1 MSDLPDVT
9 DDMQEEE
16 EEEEFHDLGF
26 GSVLAD
32 ESRERLLNR
41 DGSFNIR
48 RRGLV
53 RGPYHA
59 LLVMTWPQFIG
70 LLAAAYVVI
79 NVLFGAGYV
88 LAGPDSVH
96 GLTGAGAGSRFVEGF
111 FFSVQTLSA
120 VGYGQLYPVGLVAN
134 ILMAAEGIVGLLAF
148 ALSAGLVFARFSRP
162 TADIVFS
169 RNAVV
174 APYRGGKAF
183 EFRIVNQR
191 QNEIIE
197 LRAKVVFSQREVRNG
212 RTVRRFYDLPLERDR
227 VTFFPASW
235 TIVHP
240 IDKQSPLHGLSP
252 EGCRW
257 ADAEFLVLLTGMDD
271 TFSQVVHART
281 SYKADEVI
289 WNARFEDIL
298 QRPSEGG
305 PLSIN
310 VHGVHGVERME
321 SAVEAA

>member
-1 MSDLPDVT
+1 MSDLPEVT
-9 DDMQEEE
+9 DDIQEEA
-16 EEEEFHDLGF
+16 FHDLGF

-32 ESRERLLNR
+32 ESQERLLNR

-53 RGPYHA
+53 RSPYHA
-59 LLVMTWPQFIG
+59 LLVMSWPQFIG
-70 LLAAAYVVI
+70 LLAAVYVVT
-79 NVLFGAGYV
+79 NVLFGAGYL
-88 LAGPDSVH
+88 LAGPDSIH
-96 GLTGAGAGSRFVEGF
+96 GLTGTGSGSRFVEGF
-111 FFSVQTLSA
+111 FFSVQTLST
-120 VGYGQLYPVGLVAN
+120 VGYGQLYPVGLAAN
-134 ILMAAEGIVGLLAF
+134 ILMTAEAIVGLLAF
-148 ALSAGLVFARFSRP
+148 ALSTGLVFARFSRP

-169 RNAVV
+169 DNAVV
-174 APYRGGKAF
+174 APYRGEKAF

-197 LRAKVVFSQREVRNG
+197 LRAKVVFSQREVPNG
-212 RTVRRFYDLPLERDR
+212 RAVRRFYDLSLERDR

-240 IDKQSPLHGLSP
+240 IDKRSPLYGLSP

-281 SYKADEVI
+281 SYKADEVL
-289 WNARFEDIL
+289 WNARFDDIL
-298 QRPSEGG
+298 QRPSDRG
-305 PLSIN
+305 PLSID

-321 SAVEAA
+321 SAGEAA

>member
-9 DDMQEEE
+9 DDMQEEA
-16 EEEEFHDLGF
+16 FHDLGF

-32 ESRERLLNR
+32 ESQERLLNR

-48 RRGLV
+48 RRRLV
-53 RGPYHA
+53 RSPYHA
-59 LLVMTWPQFIG
+59 LLVMSWPQFIG
-70 LLAAAYVVI
+70 LLAAVYVVT
-79 NVLFGAGYV
+79 NVLFGAGYL
-88 LAGPDSVH
+88 LAGPESIH
-96 GLTGAGAGSRFVEGF
+96 GLTGTGPGSRFVESF
-111 FFSVQTLSA
+111 FFSVQTLST
-120 VGYGQLYPVGLVAN
+120 VGYGQLYPVGLAAN
-134 ILMAAEGIVGLLAF
+134 ILMTAEAIVGLLAF
-148 ALSAGLVFARFSRP
+148 ALSTGLVFARFSRP

-169 RNAVV
+169 HNAVV
-174 APYRGGKAF
+174 APYRGETAF

-212 RTVRRFYDLPLERDR
+212 RAVRHFYDLSLERDR

-240 IDKQSPLHGLSP
+240 IDKRSPLHGLSP

-289 WNARFEDIL
+289 WKARFDDIL
-298 QRPSEGG
+298 QRPSDRG
-305 PLSIN
+305 PLSID

-321 SAVEAA
+321 AAGEAA

>member
-1 MSDLPDVT
+1 MSDLPGVT
-9 DDMQEEE
+9 DDIQEEA
-16 EEEEFHDLGF
+16 FHDLGF

-32 ESRERLLNR
+32 ESQERLLNR

-53 RGPYHA
+53 RSPYHA
-59 LLVMTWPQFIG
+59 LLVMTWPRFIG
-70 LLAAAYVVI
+70 LLAAVYVVT

-88 LAGPDSVH
+88 LAGPDSIH
-96 GLTGAGAGSRFVEGF
+96 DLTGTGPGSRFVEGF
-111 FFSVQTLSA
+111 FFSVQTLSTA
-120 VGYGQLYPVGLVAN
+120 GYGQLYPVGLAAN
-134 ILMAAEGIVGLLAF
+134 ILMTAESIVGLLAF
-148 ALSAGLVFARFSRP
+148 ALSTGLVFARFSRP

-169 RNAVV
+169 QNAVV
-174 APYRGGKAF
+174 APYRGEKAF

-212 RTVRRFYDLPLERDR
+212 RAVRRFYDLSLERDR

-240 IDKQSPLHGLSP
+240 IDKRSPLHGLSP

-281 SYKADEVI
+281 SYKADEVL
-289 WNARFEDIL
+289 WNASFEDIL
-298 QRPSEGG
+298 NRPSDRG
-305 PLSIN
+305 PLSIDVHA
-310 VHGVHGVERME
+310 VHGVARME
-321 SAVEAA
+321 SAGEAA

>member
-1 MSDLPDVT
+1 
-9 DDMQEEE
+9 
-16 EEEEFHDLGF
+16 
-26 GSVLAD
+26 
-32 ESRERLLNR
+32 
-41 DGSFNIR
+41 
-48 RRGLV
+48 
-53 RGPYHA
+53 
-59 LLVMTWPQFIG
+59 
-70 LLAAAYVVI
+70 
-79 NVLFGAGYV
+79 
-88 LAGPDSVH
+88 
-96 GLTGAGAGSRFVEGF
+96 
-111 FFSVQTLSA
+111 LST
-120 VGYGQLYPVGLVAN
+120 VGYGQLYPVGLAAN
-134 ILMAAEGIVGLLAF
+134 ILMTAEGIVGLLAF

-212 RTVRRFYDLPLERDR
+212 RAVRRFYDLPLERDR

-240 IDKQSPLHGLSP
+240 IDKRSPLHGLSP

-305 PLSIN
+305 PLSLD

>member
-1 MSDLPDVT
+1 MSDLPEVT
-9 DDMQEEE
+9 DDIQEAV
-16 EEEEFHDLGF
+16 FHDLGF

-32 ESRERLLNR
+32 ESQERLLNR

-53 RGPYHA
+53 RGPYHV
-59 LLVMTWPQFIG
+59 LLVMSWPQFIG
-70 LLAAAYVVI
+70 LLAAVYVVT
-79 NVLFGAGYV
+79 NVLFGAGYL
-88 LAGPDSVH
+88 LAGPASIH
-96 GLTGAGAGSRFVEGF
+96 GLTGTGAGSRFMEGF
-111 FFSVQTLSA
+111 FFSVQTLST
-120 VGYGQLYPVGLVAN
+120 VGYGQLYPVGLAAN
-134 ILMAAEGIVGLLAF
+134 ILMTAEGIVGLLAF

-174 APYRGGKAF
+174 APYRGEKAF

-212 RTVRRFYDLPLERDR
+212 RAVRRFYDLHLERDR

-240 IDKQSPLHGLSP
+240 IDKRSPLHGLSP

-257 ADAEFLVLLTGMDD
+257 AEAEFLVLLTGMDD

-298 QRPSEGG
+298 QRPSDRG
-305 PLSIN
+305 PLSID
-310 VHGVHGVERME
+310 VHEVHGVERME
-321 SAVEAA
+321 STGEAA

>member
-1 MSDLPDVT
+1 MSDLPEVT
-9 DDMQEEE
+9 DDIQEEA
-16 EEEEFHDLGF
+16 FHDLGF

-32 ESRERLLNR
+32 ESQERLLNR

-53 RGPYHA
+53 RSPYHA
-59 LLVMTWPQFIG
+59 LLVMSWPQFIG
-70 LLAAAYVVI
+70 LLAAVYVVT
-79 NVLFGAGYV
+79 NVLFGAGYL
-88 LAGPDSVH
+88 LAGPDSIH
-96 GLTGAGAGSRFVEGF
+96 GLTGTGSGSRFVEGF
-111 FFSVQTLSA
+111 FFSVQTLST
-120 VGYGQLYPVGLVAN
+120 VGYGQLYPVGLAAN
-134 ILMAAEGIVGLLAF
+134 ILMTAEAIVGLLAF
-148 ALSAGLVFARFSRP
+148 ALSTGLVFARFSRP

-169 RNAVV
+169 DNAVV
-174 APYRGGKAF
+174 APYRGEKAF

-212 RTVRRFYDLPLERDR
+212 RAVRRFYDLSLERDR

-240 IDKQSPLHGLSP
+240 IDKRSPLYGLSP

-271 TFSQVVHART
+271 TFSQVVHARA
-281 SYKADEVI
+281 SYKADEVL
-289 WNARFEDIL
+289 WNARFDDIL
-298 QRPSEGG
+298 QRPSDRG
-305 PLSIN
+305 PLSID

-321 SAVEAA
+321 SAGEAA

>member
-1 MSDLPDVT
+1 MSDLPKVT
-9 DDMQEEE
+9 DDIQEEA
-16 EEEEFHDLGF
+16 FHDLGF

-32 ESRERLLNR
+32 ESQERLLNR

-53 RGPYHA
+53 RSPYHA
-59 LLVMTWPQFIG
+59 LLVMSWPQFIG
-70 LLAAAYVVI
+70 LLAAVYVVT
-79 NVLFGAGYV
+79 NVLFGAGYL
-88 LAGPDSVH
+88 LAGPDSIH
-96 GLTGAGAGSRFVEGF
+96 GLTGTGSGSRFVEGF
-111 FFSVQTLSA
+111 FFSVQTLST
-120 VGYGQLYPVGLVAN
+120 VGYGQLYPVGLAAN
-134 ILMAAEGIVGLLAF
+134 ILMTAEAIVGLLAF
-148 ALSAGLVFARFSRP
+148 ALSTGLVFARFSRP

-169 RNAVV
+169 HNAVV
-174 APYRGGKAF
+174 AAYRGEKAF

-212 RTVRRFYDLPLERDR
+212 RAVRRFYDLSLERDR

-240 IDKQSPLHGLSP
+240 IDKRSPLYGLSP

-281 SYKADEVI
+281 SYKADEVL
-289 WNARFEDIL
+289 WNARFDDIL
-298 QRPSEGG
+298 QRPSDRG
-305 PLSIN
+305 PLSID

-321 SAVEAA
+321 SAGEAA

>member
-1 MSDLPDVT
+1 MSDLPEVT
-9 DDMQEEE
+9 DDIQEEA
-16 EEEEFHDLGF
+16 FHDLGF

-32 ESRERLLNR
+32 ESQERLLNR

-53 RGPYHA
+53 RSPYHA
-59 LLVMTWPQFIG
+59 LLVMSWPQFIG
-70 LLAAAYVVI
+70 LLAAVYVVT
-79 NVLFGAGYV
+79 NVLFGAGYL
-88 LAGPDSVH
+88 LAGPDSIH
-96 GLTGAGAGSRFVEGF
+96 GLTGTGSGSRFVEGF
-111 FFSVQTLSA
+111 FFSVQTLST
-120 VGYGQLYPVGLVAN
+120 VGYGQLYPVGLAAN
-134 ILMAAEGIVGLLAF
+134 ILMTAEAIVGLLAF
-148 ALSAGLVFARFSRP
+148 ALSTGLVFARFSRP

-169 RNAVV
+169 HNAVV
-174 APYRGGKAF
+174 APYRGEKAF

-212 RTVRRFYDLPLERDR
+212 RAVRRFYDLSLERDR

-240 IDKQSPLHGLSP
+240 IDKRSPLYGLSP

-281 SYKADEVI
+281 SYKADEVL
-289 WNARFEDIL
+289 WNARFDDIL
-298 QRPSEGG
+298 QRPSDRG
-305 PLSIN
+305 PLSID

-321 SAVEAA
+321 SAGEAA